1 MIEAMEGNFKKKWS
15 ELQMPNHKENSNPL
29 LHFFRVYGL
38 NALIG
43 FGLGVIIVFLAT
55 TVLGK
60 PGSMGTEAKGI
71 NRSNPSTSLNN
82 VQPTNQ
88 SEKGNQG
95 ANLQSDIET
104 GDVAVQNNP
113 SGLSLKDRFTVLLVG
128 MDNRPNEK
136 FTGNTDSLIVAS
148 IDQKNKKMILLSV
161 PRDTQVLLPGKGK
174 EKVNALARLGKGI
187 SSTQE
192 YIQELIGN
200 PIDGYVMTNFQGFKN
215 IVDSL
220 GGITINVEKNMYFD
234 TGDSKD
240 RYINLKKGNQRLNG
254 TQALQYAR
262 FRNDELADISR
273 TSRQQE
279 VLKAIVSEATEARNL
294 PKIPFLIPKIYQS
307 IETDLNMS
315 QLWSLAM
322 VLKNRAEY
330 EVINQTLPGKFSIE
344 EGISY
349 WKVEP
354 KTSKEMLSKLIQ
366 GQKTSVFGNQAA
378 SAPQKKPASTEI
390 TTDSSKSENAVLP
403 NSVKSDEA
411 KARGSEATMSHEN
424 QGITFEVVGP

>member
-1 MIEAMEGNFKKKWS
+1 
-15 ELQMPNHKENSNPL
+15 MPNHKKSSTQL
-29 LHFFRVYGL
+29 LHLLRVYGL
-38 NALIG
+38 NAILG
-43 FGLGVIIVFLAT
+43 FGLGVILVFFAIT
-55 TVLGK
+55 ILGK
-60 PGSMGTEAKGI
+60 PGA
-71 NRSNPSTSLNN
+71 NPSTSSNN
-82 VQPTNQ
+82 IQ
-88 SEKGNQG
+88 S
-95 ANLQSDIET
+95 L
-104 GDVAVQNNP
+104 NP
-113 SGLSLKDRFTVLLVG
+113 SRESDQRADPGTNNEVGNVALENTSGSSLKDRYTVLLVG

-136 FTGNTDSLIVAS
+136 YTGNTDSLIVAS

-187 SSTQE
+187 SSTKE
-192 YIQELIGN
+192 YLQELLGN

-220 GGITINVEKNMYFD
+220 GGITINVEKNMYYD

-240 RYINLKKGNQRLNG
+240 RYIDLKKGTQRLNG

-262 FRNDELADISR
+262 FRNDELADITR

-315 QLWSLAM
+315 QLWSLAV

-330 EVINQTLPGKFSIE
+330 EVINQTLPGKFSVE

-354 KTSKEMLSKLIQ
+354 KTSKAMLGKLIQ
-366 GQKTSVFGNQAA
+366 GQKTPVFGNQA
-378 SAPQKKPASTEI
+378 SPASQKNNPSKEI
-390 TTDSSKSENAVLP
+390 TSESSKSLNTVQP
-403 NSVKSDEA
+403 NTAQSDEKA
-411 KARGSEATMSHEN
+411 KTKESEATMSHEN

>member
-1 MIEAMEGNFKKKWS
+1 
-15 ELQMPNHKENSNPL
+15 MPNHEKSSSQL
-29 LHFFRVYGL
+29 LHFLRVYGL
-38 NALIG
+38 NAILG
-43 FGLGVIIVFLAT
+43 FGLGVILVFFAI

-60 PGSMGTEAKGI
+60 PGATGTEVKGI
-71 NRSNPSTSLNN
+71 NASNPSASLNN
-82 VQPTNQ
+82 VHPSNQ
-88 SEKGNQG
+88 SMDNNQ
-95 ANLQSDIET
+95 
-104 GDVAVQNNP
+104 
-113 SGLSLKDRFTVLLVG
+113 GLSLGANNEASDAAEGNNTGGLTLKDRVTVLLVG

-136 FTGNTDSLIVAS
+136 FMGNTDSLIVAS

-187 SSTQE
+187 ISTKE
-192 YIQELIGN
+192 YIQELIGS

-220 GGITINVEKNMYFD
+220 GGITINVEKNMYYD
-234 TGDSKD
+234 TGDNKD
-240 RYINLKKGNQRLNG
+240 RYIDLKKGTQRLNG

-262 FRNDELADISR
+262 FRNDELGDITR

-279 VLKAIVSEATEARNL
+279 VLKAIVSEATEVRNL

-315 QLWSLAM
+315 QLWSLSM
-322 VLKNRAEY
+322 VLKNRADY

-354 KTSKEMLSKLIQ
+354 KNSTEMLSKLVQ
-366 GQKTSVFGNQAA
+366 GQKTPVFGYKGS
-378 SAPQKKPASTEI
+378 SAPQKKPLPTEV
-390 TTDSSKSENAVLP
+390 TKGSLKSENTILP
-403 NSVKSDEA
+403 DSAKSGAA
-411 KARGSEATMSHEN
+411 KNKESETTMSHEN